1 MAGLWLENGL
11 HLQISRSEAKRLA
24 AQMQKDGSADFSGT
38 RIKMVLPNSS
48 EALPRPIDNSKKLVR
63 CSEIAPDSS
72 EPKKTT

>member
-11 HLQISRSEAKRLA
+11 HLQIQNKAAIELA
-24 AQMQKDGSADFSGT
+24 EKMRREGSADFSGT
-38 RIKMVLPNSS
+38 RIRMVLPHSS
-48 EALPRPIDNSKKLVR
+48 EAYPRPIDNSKKLVR